1 MIERV
6 PAGKRIDADL
16 ARWGEHAHA
25 ELKVAGY
32 RSGGAR
38 SAVLGILSEQ
48 DCCLSAQQIHDELRA
63 AGHGIGIASVYRALD
78 VLARTDLVRRVEL
91 GAAAYYEP
99 ALPSGEHH
107 HHAVC
112 DSCGKVTAFEDAKL
126 EAAIDRLTGRLDYT
140 SSGHEIVIHGA
151 CPTCRR
157 GALGASASA
166 SSRGRS

>member
-1 MIERV
+1 MIGGV
-6 PAGKRIDADL
+6 PAGKRIDPEL

-25 ELKVAGY
+25 ELKLAGY

-38 SAVLGILSEQ
+38 SAVLDILAQQ

-78 VLARTDLVRRVEL
+78 ALTRTKLVRRVEL
-91 GAAAYYEP
+91 GAASYFEP

-112 DSCGKVTAFEDAKL
+112 DRCGKVTAFEDAKL
-126 EAAIDRLTGRLDYT
+126 EAAIDRLAGRLDYAAG
-140 SSGHEIVIHGA
+140 GHELVIHGA
-151 CPTCRR
+151 CPACRR
-157 GALGASASA
+157 DRSPSASRP
-166 SSRGRS
+166 SRVAP